1 MVGGSFRDLV
11 FFLFFLKVSF
21 SFLSNLH
28 VSVGRGGRE
37 GCRTLARCTKF
48 TGIGGGDAQLDS
60 PLGSVASVC
69 FLPAFIVTS
78 LCSSSRVPLPEKGQ
92 VTSLLVLKVLDK
104 IDQNCIIMFSPS
116 TRYLHS
122 YSMFV
127 AFFF

>member
-1 MVGGSFRDLV
+1 MRNSDGRREFWRSR
-11 FFLFFLKVSF
+11 FLFVFSESFFSF
-21 SFLSNLH
+21 SFLLNLH

-92 VTSLLVLKVLDK
+92 VTSLLVLK
-104 IDQNCIIMFSPS
+104 QN
-116 TRYLHS
+116 
-122 YSMFV
+122 
-127 AFFF
+127 